1 MNTTANFDNALK
13 LCKGGKTEDYYAS
26 ERVRPNRYYMYY
38 TLEKWNEFLGRM
50 SSKDKKAYIDG
61 GGKEWEEKE
70 DDKKSGVWLPPKMA
84 AYASSSRFIYDLL
97 KGTDVIFEQK
107 LPTSIP
113 HSVSNMDA
121 FYLDKNIFIEAK
133 CHEFYCSQSPKY
145 KTAYREFYN
154 TLASKTG
161 FSYKPAKEKNNSP
174 ISFFMDGKPV
184 EQFDIKQIISHT
196 LGIAYAC
203 KNGVEIDDK
212 TELLNLAKGISL
224 IYLLYNPCELKV
236 YLNDD
241 EWKDIDSK
249 YNDEVRFVQDN
260 NSFFKALFEISLEYV
275 GYDSA
280 KISELVE
287 SFEFK
292 VADQLNI
299 KGIIDSVQ

>member
-1 MNTTANFDNALK
+1 MNTTAIFDKALK

-26 ERVRPNRYYMYY
+26 ERVRPSRYYTYY
-38 TLEKWNEFLGRM
+38 TLEEWNEYLSRM
-50 SSKDKKAYIDG
+50 SSKDKKAYSEG
-61 GGKEWEEKE
+61 GGKELEEKE
-70 DDKKSGVWLPPKMA
+70 DDKKKGVWLPPKMA

-97 KGTDVIFEQK
+97 KGTDAIFEQK

-113 HSVSNMDA
+113 HSISNMDA

-133 CHEFYCSQSPKY
+133 CHEFYSSPSPKY

-161 FSYKPAKEKNNSP
+161 FSYKPANEKNNAA
-174 ISFFMDGKPV
+174 ICFFMNSEPV
-184 EQFDIKQIISHT
+184 EQFDIKQIISHI

-203 KNGVEIDDK
+203 KNGVEIDEK
-212 TELLNLAKGISL
+212 TEWLNLDKGISL
-224 IYLLYNPCELKV
+224 IYLLYNPSELESF
-236 YLNDD
+236 LNND
-241 EWKDIDSK
+241 EWKDINKK
-249 YNDEVRFVQDN
+249 YEAEASFVQDN

-280 KISELVE
+280 RISELVK

-292 VADQLNI
+292 VADQFNI
-299 KGIIDSVQ
+299 KGIIGSIQ